1 MPRTKVGLDV
11 VPRITEPK
19 QVKTSR
25 TQFAHALVYILRKLV
40 KLEVA
45 RVTKTEYLK
54 EECVIY
60 LSL

>member
-1 MPRTKVGLDV
+1 M
-11 VPRITEPK
+11 
-19 QVKTSR
+19 KTGR
-25 TQFAHALVYILRKLV
+25 TQFAHALVYILGKLV

-45 RVTKTEYLK
+45 RVTETEYLK